1 MRGEQLITQ
10 AKHNLAV
17 NIKIM
22 TFWDV
27 QPCTPSLVVRYQ
39 AKFWRNVVLP
49 CSVLQVQ
56 AADLFETSVPP

>member
-1 MRGEQLITQ
+1 MRGQQLTAQ
-10 AKHNLAV
+10 AKHDLAV

-27 QPCTPSLVVRYQ
+27 QHCTPSLVDRYQ
-39 AKFWRNVVLP
+39 ATFWRNVVLP

-56 AADLFETSVPP
+56 AADLFETSVPT